1 MVTLA
6 LPDDVQERLDA
17 LRREWF
23 PPGRTA
29 VGAHLTLFHA
39 VPGALRTQV
48 RRDLEDAAAAGP
60 VAVRF
65 SGVVSLGRGAA
76 YAVESP
82 DLARRHD
89 ALQRAWWPHLTRQDQ
104 QPLRAH
110 VTLQN
115 KVDPAVARATVATL
129 RAGFQPVRRRGA
141 GLRPVALRRW
151 AVDAPGAVRGLSRR
165 AATKGPD
172 ARAPGAAAPGA
183 SYERQ
188 VRRGSCS

>member
-1 MVTLA
+1 MPQTGPPAPLVVTLA

-23 PPGRTA
+23 PAGRTA

-39 VPGALRTQV
+39 VPGALEAEV

-65 SGVVSLGRGAA
+65 SGVMSLGRGAA

-82 DLARRHD
+82 DLVRRHD
-89 ALQRAWWPHLTRQDQ
+89 DLQRAWWPHLTRQDQ
-104 QPLRAH
+104 QRLRAH

-115 KVDPAVARATVATL
+115 KVEAVAARAAVETL
-129 RAGFQPVRRRGA
+129 RAGFHPFDVE
-141 GLRPVALRRW
+141 
-151 AVDAPGAVRGLSRR
+151 APGFDLWRYDG
-165 AATKGPD
+165 GPWTHL
-172 ARAPGAAAPGA
+172 
-183 SYERQ
+183 ERFA
-188 VRRGSCS
+188 G